1 MKPILKILVIIIAVF
16 FAGLF
21 IEDYIEGLPASAIP
35 LEVPSE
41 ILYEIL
47 PILMSFSIFT
57 LTWFAYSKSKDNQCL
72 FMGMVFLVIGLIDLC
87 HTLSYPYMPNFIT
100 PNSLQKSAVLH
111 SEARL
116 ISAVLFVAGAYI
128 EKDSLPELINK
139 PVLFVFAIILF
150 LASLVPALFYLDS
163 LPPLYSD
170 GGRSTA
176 LIIRQFITLILLLYA
191 SYLFIRRYQRTG
203 ERYLI
208 PLVYGF
214 IILIISDLVYFNYGM
229 PGHLL
234 KLTAFF
240 FLYLAFYKSSVEL
253 PYEKLEAAE
262 ERLLHTAEEKYRN
275 LFDNANDAII
285 TTDPDGRITS
295 WNKSAQRIFGWT
307 GQEAMGKDFFPLIC
321 SERIVAENKELTI
334 SSILARQI
342 VSGIEKACL
351 RKDETKIYVSLTA
364 SSIRDIDQNIIG
376 MSAIIRDTTER
387 KLAEDALRES
397 EERYRKLVEFSPYA
411 IAVHSEGKI
420 VFTNPAGAKLLGAE
434 NPEQLIGKPIMDI
447 VHPDYRDAV
456 EEQVRLM
463 EEKGINVSPVEEK
476 FVRLDGS
483 AIDVEVTAIPFTYRD
498 KPGIQVI
505 IHDITERKRGEER
518 LRLFRSLVNQSNDA
532 IFVDDTETGR
542 ILDANYKACH
552 SLGYTRE
559 ELLRMH
565 AFDIETTLPGYFS
578 WKEHV
583 EDVKKKGYVVV
594 EGIHRRK
601 DGTTFPVE
609 VNVTYTDIGKNS
621 YIVAIVRD
629 ITERKRAE
637 ETLRRAYGEL
647 ELRVKERTAE
657 LAKTNEALEAE
668 IVERKR
674 IEAGLHLF
682 RFLID
687 QFNDA
692 LFVADAKTG
701 HLLDVNDTACRN
713 LGYSREE
720 LLNMSVMDVDAMV
733 PDYLSWQK
741 NVAEIREKGSVIFEG
756 KHRRKDGTLF
766 SVEISIRFII
776 QNNNEY
782 IVGVARDI
790 TERKQIE
797 EELRRSIR
805 QLNAILTNIPDI
817 AWLKDK
823 ESRFIAVNKPFAD
836 TAGMRPADLIGKT
849 DFDIWP
855 KELAERYRA
864 DDREVMATGRR
875 KQVIEP
881 LVDKEDK
888 KTWIETIKTPIHD
901 DRGNIIGTTGIAHDV
916 TERKRLEEE
925 REKWTAELA
934 RSNAE
939 LEQFAY
945 IASHDIQEPL
955 RMVSSF
961 TQLLAKRYKDR
972 LDKDADEFIA
982 YIIDGTTRMQRMIED
997 LLAYSRVGT
1006 RGKSFEPT
1014 DLEDILNQA
1023 VTNLKVV
1030 IEENKAV
1037 ATHDPLPTVMADSSQ
1052 MVQLFQNLISNAIKF
1067 RGEEP
1072 PRIHISA
1079 QRKGDDWVFSVEDN
1093 GIGISP
1099 EFMGHL
1105 FQIFQREHAA
1115 NKYPGTGIGLAICKR
1130 IVERHGGRIWA
1141 ESVHGRGSIFYFT
1154 IPARKGNR

>member
-1 MKPILKILVIIIAVF
+1 MKYILRLLAIIIAVF
-16 FAGLF
+16 FAGFF
-21 IEDYIEGLPASAIP
+21 IEDSIERLPASTIP

-57 LTWFAYSKSKDNQCL
+57 LTWFAYSKSRDNQCL
-72 FMGMVFLVIGLIDLC
+72 FMGMIFLVIGLIDLC

-116 ISAVLFVAGAYI
+116 ISAVLFVAGAYVK
-128 EKDSLPELINK
+128 KDSLPELINK
-139 PVLFVFAIILF
+139 PILFFFAILLF
-150 LASLVPALFYLDS
+150 LVSLVPALFYLDR
-163 LPPLYSD
+163 LPSLYSD

-176 LIIRQFITLILLLYA
+176 LIIRQFITTIFLLYA
-191 SYLFIRRYQRTG
+191 SYLFTRRYQRTG

-208 PLVYGF
+208 YLVYGF

-240 FLYLAFYKSSVEL
+240 FLYLALYRSSVEL

-262 ERLLHTAEEKYRN
+262 EKLLHTAEEKYRN

-285 TTDPDGRITS
+285 TTDLDSKITS
-295 WNKSAQRIFGWT
+295 WNKSAERIFGWT
-307 GQEAMGKDFFPLIC
+307 EQEAMGKDFFPLIC
-321 SERIVAENKELTI
+321 SERIAAEDKELTI
-334 SSILARQI
+334 SNILARKV

-351 RKDETKIYVSLTA
+351 RRDGVKIYVSLTA
-364 SSIRDIDQNIIG
+364 SAIRDIDQNIIG
-376 MSAIIRDTTER
+376 ISAIIRDITER

-434 NPEQLIGKPIMDI
+434 NPEQLIGKTIIDI

-456 EEQVRLM
+456 KEQVRLM
-463 EEKGINVSPVEEK
+463 EEKGINISPVEEK
-476 FVRLDGS
+476 FVRLDRS
-483 AIDVEVTAIPFTYRD
+483 VIDVEVTAMPFTYRG
-498 KPGIQVI
+498 KPGILVMVRN
-505 IHDITERKRGEER
+505 ITERKRGEER
-518 LRLFRSLVNQSNDA
+518 LILFRSLINQSNDA
-532 IFVDDTETGR
+532 IFVDDPETGS
-542 ILDANYKACH
+542 I
-552 SLGYTRE
+552 
-559 ELLRMH
+559 
-565 AFDIETTLPGYFS
+565 
-578 WKEHV
+578 
-583 EDVKKKGYVVV
+583 
-594 EGIHRRK
+594 
-601 DGTTFPVE
+601 
-609 VNVTYTDIGKNS
+609 
-621 YIVAIVRD
+621 
-629 ITERKRAE
+629 
-637 ETLRRAYGEL
+637 
-647 ELRVKERTAE
+647 
-657 LAKTNEALEAE
+657 
-668 IVERKR
+668 
-674 IEAGLHLF
+674 
-682 RFLID
+682 
-687 QFNDA
+687 
-692 LFVADAKTG
+692 
-701 HLLDVNDTACRN
+701 LDVNDTACRN
-713 LGYSREE
+713 LGYTREE
-720 LLNMSVMDVDAMV
+720 LLNMRVFDIEATI
-733 PDYLSWQK
+733 PDYLSWK
-741 NVAEIREKGSVIFEG
+741 EHVNEIERKEFLVIEG
-756 KHRRKDGTLF
+756 LNRRKDGTMIP
-766 SVEISIRFII
+766 VEVNTTFTIAGKNS
-776 QNNNEY
+776 Y
-782 IVGVARDI
+782 IVAVVRDI
-790 TERKQIE
+790 TERKRAEEALRKAYSELEARVQERTAELAETNQALQAEIKERKWIE

-881 LVDKEDK
+881 LVDKEGK

-945 IASHDIQEPL
+945 IASHDMQEPL
-955 RMVSSF
+955 RMVSGF
-961 TQLLAKRYKDR
+961 TQLLARRYKDR

-982 YIIDGTTRMQRMIED
+982 YIMDGTTRMQRMIED

-1006 RGKSFEPT
+1006 RGKPFEPT
-1014 DLEDILNQA
+1014 DLEDTLNQA
-1023 VTNLKVV
+1023 VTNLKVA

-1037 ATHDPLPTVMADSSQ
+1037 VAHDPLPTVMADTSQ

-1067 RGEEP
+1067 RREEP
-1072 PRIHISA
+1072 PRIRISA

-1099 EFMGHL
+1099 KFMGHL
-1105 FQIFQREHAA
+1105 FQIFQREHAT

-1141 ESVHGRGSIFYFT
+1141 KSIHGKGSIFYFT